1 MILYDPIG
9 GDACTAPV
17 ALRPRTCFLM
27 TKLGGNVPPIVG
39 EIREQVSSILSA
51 RDIKTI
57 DANSVTTGKDFLLK
71 IWRLIVGVPVG
82 IAIVYKSM
90 PKTTMS
96 NVFYEVGL
104 MQALGKETL
113 IVKEPKAEVPSD
125 FVRTEYVSF
134 NRGFDR
140 RLNAFLDSLQ
150 ERADY
155 FGIVASQVE
164 RNPLLAIDYYRRAY
178 LLTGDEK
185 WRAKAAGVLETAGLD
200 ERAKTSVELLLASFC
215 LGDR

>member
-1 MILYDPIG
+1 
-9 GDACTAPV
+9 
-17 ALRPRTCFLM
+17 M

-125 FVRTEYVSF
+125 FVRTEYGSF

-140 RLNAFLDSLQ
+140 RLNAFRQPSGKGH
-150 ERADY
+150 Y
-155 FGIVASQVE
+155 FDCRFAGSA
-164 RNPLLAIDYYRRAY
+164 NPLLAIDYYRPP
-178 LLTGDEK
+178 
-185 WRAKAAGVLETAGLD
+185 
-200 ERAKTSVELLLASFC
+200 TS
-215 LGDR
+215 